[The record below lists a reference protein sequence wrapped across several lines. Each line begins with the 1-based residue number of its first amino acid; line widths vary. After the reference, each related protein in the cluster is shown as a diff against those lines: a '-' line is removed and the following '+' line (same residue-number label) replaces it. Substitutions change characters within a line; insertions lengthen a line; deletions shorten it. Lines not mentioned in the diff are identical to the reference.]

1 MKKLLALLGGT
12 ALAAAVIPYAYK
24 KNEETDEKTI
34 QALLWK
40 ATINDNPEDG
50 QQKVALSVGFNNP
63 FQSTEADLFA
73 DDLTVNYHTAPT
85 CGCECSCEDECPCD
99 GECDEDC
106 PCDADCAY
114 ECGSEDDAVTDCCGE
129 CACGEDGEA
138 SCCCQETE
146 SVVEEVVEAVE
157 EAAETVEETVEEVT
171 E

>member
-40 ATINDNPEDG
+40 ATINADPEEG

-63 FQSTEADLFA
+63 FQSAEADLYA
-73 DDLTVNYHTAPT
+73 DDLTVNYHTAPV
-85 CGCECSCEDECPCD
+85 CGCECGCDDECPCD

-114 ECGSEDDAVTDCCGE
+114 ECGEEEEGGECCCSCESDGEDCCCGCE
-129 CACGEDGEA
+129 CAAETAEEA
-138 SCCCQETE
+138 VEAI
-146 SVVEEVVEAVE
+146 EEVVEEIVE
-157 EAAETVEETVEEVT
+157 EIAE
-171 E
+171 

>member
-40 ATINDNPEDG
+40 ATINDNPEEG

-63 FQSTEADLFA
+63 FQSNEEELFT
-73 DDLTVNYHTAPT
+73 DDLTINYHTAPACNCQ
-85 CGCECSCEDECPCD
+85 CGCDDECPCE

-114 ECGSEDDAVTDCCGE
+114 ECCKDDDAVTDCCGE
-129 CACGEDGEA
+129 CACEEDGES
-138 SCCCQETE
+138 SCCCQCGAEDE
-146 SVVEEVVEAVE
+146 EEVTE
-157 EAAETVEETVEEVT
+157 EVAETLDEIVEEVT

>member
-40 ATINDNPEDG
+40 ATINDNPDEG

-63 FQSTEADLFA
+63 FQSAEEELFA
-73 DDLTVNYHTAPT
+73 DDLTINYHTAPACNCQ
-85 CGCECSCEDECPCD
+85 CGCDDECPCE

-114 ECGSEDDAVTDCCGE
+114 ECGEDEETDCCGE
-129 CACGEDGEA
+129 CACEEDGEA
-138 SCCCQETE
+138 SCCCQC
-146 SVVEEVVEAVE
+146 SAEAVE
-157 EAAETVEETVEEVT
+157 EAAEEVAETLDEIVEKVT